1 MQKFVEHVPPSL
13 SGWDATF
20 SCLQKEM
27 EKKEGKKKE
36 EGKLSEMT
44 ALQYSMANFRDAF
57 LYSAVSYTL
66 ELEKYS

>member
-1 MQKFVEHVPPSL
+1 
-13 SGWDATF
+13 
-20 SCLQKEM
+20 M